1 MSSLLRSISL
11 TNFRSIRGTI
21 SIPLDASIV
30 LIHGQNGTGKTSV
43 LSGIELAL
51 TGGVPSLQRLDEDY
65 FSHLV
70 HKDATLA
77 SITVTVN
84 SAEGALAKKLEV
96 TDGLLHGEPLL
107 ESSESAFFSERCYLA
122 QSTR

>member
-30 LIHGQNGTGKTSV
+30 LIHGQNGAGKTSL

-70 HKDATLA
+70 HKDATSA
-77 SITVTVN
+77 SITVSTHWN
-84 SAEGALAKKLEV
+84 HPRRSGITLK
-96 TDGLLHGEPLL
+96 
-107 ESSESAFFSERCYLA
+107 FFSRSS
-122 QSTR
+122 QSSTLLVKSQITYP